1 MYERPYN
8 KALSPG
14 LAGPLLRRCGFA
26 RDEVVGRTMS
36 IIQGPG
42 TERDLMDGLM
52 AHARRGEKG
61 TGGLG
66 GSLEPPGPLLTHL
79 HTVYIAYSECLPTR
93 KRNPLAERACF
104 SQALSD
110 DLISSYYVGGL
121 YGGLYERLYNKVL
134 SSCFS
139 QVWTRRPWAE
149 CASWRPRRC
158 PRRKRP
164 RSRPASHGP

>member
-1 MYERPYN
+1 MPAHPLEPPGCAGLLLLSSSASYVLLLCGGLYGDLYERPYN

-79 HTVYIAYSECLPTR
+79 HTVCMNYSEC
-93 KRNPLAERACF
+93 C
-104 SQALSD
+104 LSV
-110 DLISSYYVGGL
+110 IRFKVCPVGH
-121 YGGLYERLYNKVL
+121 
-134 SSCFS
+134 
-139 QVWTRRPWAE
+139 TT
-149 CASWRPRRC
+149 
-158 PRRKRP
+158 
-164 RSRPASHGP
+164 